1 MPHYS
6 IAEPEQELDFLLYSA
21 RNSLITDVAVASPS
35 HRQERGV
42 AGPSIQQPAS
52 KVSIK

>member
-6 IAEPEQELDFLLYSA
+6 IAESEQELDFLLYSA
-21 RNSLITDVAVASPS
+21 RNSLITDGAVASPS

-42 AGPSIQQPAS
+42 AFPSIQHPAQ
-52 KVSIK
+52 SIK